1 MPIPLIVWGVVAGT
15 CAAVGVISTGF
26 AAGRVNDAQKKYC
39 SRRRRYEEAM
49 QQCEEKHRYASQQFE
64 DLGKI
69 RLEAVVT
76 LGKAVAF
83 LEKAKLKDRKLFEKC
98 NITPEQLVEWRTA
111 SVHAVEILGGVAS
124 SALSGVAT
132 SVAVYGLV
140 GTLGSAGT
148 GAAIGTLSGAAA
160 TNATLAWLGG
170 GTIAA
175 GGGGVAAG
183 TVVLGGLVV
192 GPAILVA
199 SFFAHAKAGD
209 IENKVERHI
218 SEMDIDEANKW
229 KLVGALDAVLAR
241 VTELKETTLNV
252 QRELE
257 ELLSIS
263 TPENESD
270 AYMVAKIAVSL
281 GQLLEIAILDKEG
294 KIV

>member
-1 MPIPLIVWGVVAGT
+1 MPFPFIVWGVVAAG
-15 CAAVGVISTGF
+15 CAVVGVVSTAL
-26 AAGRVNDAQKKYC
+26 AAGRINDAKNKYD
-39 SRRRRYEEAM
+39 SRRKRYEEAM
-49 QQCEEKHRYASQQFE
+49 QQCEKKHRYASEQFE
-64 DLGKI
+64 NLGKT

-83 LEKAKLKDRKLFEKC
+83 LEKAKLKDRELFEKY

-132 SVAVYGLV
+132 SAAVYGLV

-199 SFFAHAKAGD
+199 SFFAHLKAGD
-209 IENKVERHI
+209 IENKVERNI
-218 SEMDIDEANKW
+218 AEMDIDEANKW
-229 KLVGALDAVLAR
+229 KLVGALEAVLAR
-241 VTELKETTLNV
+241 VSEMKETTLKV
-252 QRELE
+252 QGELE

-263 TPENESD
+263 TPDFEKD
-270 AYMVAKIAVSL
+270 AYMVAKVAVSL

>member
-1 MPIPLIVWGVVAGT
+1 
-15 CAAVGVISTGF
+15 
-26 AAGRVNDAQKKYC
+26 
-39 SRRRRYEEAM
+39 M

-76 LGKAVAF
+76 LGKAVTF

-132 SVAVYGLV
+132 SAAVYGLV

-241 VTELKETTLNV
+241 VAELKETTLNV